1 MDVLFDLDYQ
11 ATEKIIISDGKI
23 LGYTDNG
30 ITLTASGTSDATLD
44 ADGIKL
50 GTGKFSD
57 SGARLQHQGNIPFNH
72 AFLVVKEGR
81 LGTTSAYN
89 KVFMA
94 TQEENSSV
102 GWQNGL
108 MVAINFSPNVRS
120 IFRRNN
126 SFVSHQMKV
135 NDDLVQQASM
145 PTLSILPAGTFKVIK
160 VKLPS
165 NNAGGG
171 LSIGSL
177 FASINTTTYS
187 QAWFK
192 KLVLAQCTEAEGDQ
206 YFTDLKALYQP
217 L

>member
-1 MDVLFDLDYQ
+1 MDFLFDLD
-11 ATEKIIISDGKI
+11 AAALEKMTITDGKI
-23 LGYTDNG
+23 LEYTDNG
-30 ITLTASGTSDATLD
+30 ITLVASGTSDVTLD
-44 ADGIKL
+44 PDGIKL

-57 SGARLQHQGNIPFNH
+57 SGARLQYQGNIPFNH

-89 KVFMA
+89 RVLMA

-102 GWQNGL
+102 TWQNGL
-108 MVAINFSPNVRS
+108 MLAINNSPTVRS
-120 IFRRNN
+120 VCRRNN
-126 SFVSHQMKV
+126 TFASHQLKV
-135 NDDLVQQASM
+135 NELVQQAYQ
-145 PTLSILPAGTFKVIK
+145 PTLSILPAGEFKAIK
-160 VKLPS
+160 IKLPS

-171 LSIGSL
+171 LSLGSL
-177 FASINTTTYS
+177 FSSVNTTTYS

-206 YFTDLKALYQP
+206 YFADLKALYQ